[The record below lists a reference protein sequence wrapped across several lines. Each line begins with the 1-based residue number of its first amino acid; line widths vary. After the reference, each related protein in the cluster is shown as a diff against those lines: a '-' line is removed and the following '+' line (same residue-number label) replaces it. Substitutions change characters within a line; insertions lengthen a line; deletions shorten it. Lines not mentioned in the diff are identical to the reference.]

1 MNNNCGKGAGIGGF
15 ETFSGL
21 LSTAVKNLEKLKSRG
36 MEEYGLSGTHTLCL
50 RQMFDSPDGL
60 TRTQLSHR
68 LGVDRAQITRVIGE
82 LLAKGYVEE
91 TNGPSNYRKKCFL
104 TPKGKEIT
112 AEINRTVSRINDFV
126 SGDIPEERLA
136 IFYQTLDEI
145 CNNLIKAEE
154 LL

>member
-1 MNNNCGKGAGIGGF
+1 MSNNGDKSASIGGF
-15 ETFSGL
+15 EAFSGML
-21 LSTAVKNLEKLKSRG
+21 GTAVKNLEKLKSRG

-50 RQMFDSPDGL
+50 RQLFDSPDGL
-60 TRTQLSHR
+60 TRTQLSHK

-82 LLAKGYVEE
+82 LLTKGFVAE
-91 TNGPSNYRKKCFL
+91 TEGASNYRKRCYL
-104 TPKGKEIT
+104 THKGKEIT
-112 AEINRTVSRINDFV
+112 AEINGTVRRINDFV

-136 IFYQTLDEI
+136 IFYQTLGEI

>member
-1 MNNNCGKGAGIGGF
+1 MSIDSNKPASIGGF
-15 ETFSGL
+15 ENFSSL
-21 LSTAVKNLEKLKSRG
+21 LGTTIKSLEKLKSRG

-50 RQMFDSPDGL
+50 RQMFDCPDGL
-60 TRTQLSHR
+60 TRTQLSHK

-82 LLAKGYVEE
+82 LLSKGYVEE
-91 TNGPSNYRKKCFL
+91 TAGSSNYRKKCYL

-112 AEINRTVSRINDFV
+112 FEINGTVSRINDFV

-136 IFYQTLDEI
+136 VFYQTFGEI
-145 CNNLIKAEE
+145 CENLIKAEE